1 MRPRKCRAYLGALG
15 AAFEMTLRQNVF
27 DGFILFTV
35 IIQPLV
41 IALLALWI
49 LKGRAEDAGIF
60 VVVGSGLTG
69 LWSSLLFVS
78 GHGLSHERYHGTLEH
93 LAGVPAPLPLIVFG
107 KTLASVLQSLLSM
120 IAAYALASLLFG
132 YPLAIGRP
140 WLFGCSALVALLS
153 FVCLGL
159 LIAPLFL
166 LNPGI
171 QAWQNAM
178 EFPVYIL
185 AGFLFPIALLPGW
198 TTPFSYLLSPYWA
211 ALALHGTSSR
221 QLAWPALLGA
231 WGMTCLLGL
240 VYLCLASLLF
250 RRVSYQARVQ
260 GTLGLQ

>member
-1 MRPRKCRAYLGALG
+1 MNRGGLRGCLGVLG

-27 DGFILFTV
+27 DGFILFTI

-49 LKGRAEDAGIF
+49 LKGRAEGTGIF

-78 GHGLSHERYHGTLEH
+78 GHGLSHERHHGTLEY
-93 LAGVPAPLPLIVFG
+93 LVGVPAPLPLIVFG
-107 KTLASVLQSLLSM
+107 KTLASVFQSLLSM
-120 IAAYALASLLFG
+120 IAAYTLASLIFG

-140 WLFGCSALVALLS
+140 WLFALSAILALFS

-178 EFPVYIL
+178 EFPMYIL

-198 TTPFSYLLSPYWA
+198 TTPLSYLLSPYWA

-221 QLAWPALLGA
+221 DLPWPGLLSA
-231 WGMTCLLGL
+231 WGMTLLLGL
-240 VYLCLASLLF
+240 FYLALAGLLF
-250 RRVSYQARVQ
+250 RRVSFQARAR